1 MLLRTLQTAI
11 FIAILIAS
19 QTAPPLSSPLQPN
32 PSNDTL
38 VKVSGLVIATSI
50 VMLGAVKIVDQV
62 DKIVSKA
69 GQCAKE
75 TAVEVADKAAQSAE
89 KIALLSKAGSAEEAA
104 TLKKTEKMAHA
115 AALGSANGATDALKS
130 RWWVLWPW

>member
-1 MLLRTLQTAI
+1 
-11 FIAILIAS
+11 
-19 QTAPPLSSPLQPN
+19 
-32 PSNDTL
+32 
-38 VKVSGLVIATSI
+38 
-50 VMLGAVKIVDQV
+50 MLGAVKIVDQV

-75 TAVEVADKAAQSAE
+75 IALIKLESAKEIALIKLESAEEIALIKLESAE
-89 KIALLSKAGSAEEAA
+89 KIAFITLESAGEIVDKVGETSEKRVLLSKAGSAEEAA

-130 RWWVLWPW
+130 R